1 MHPFRVRLDENSN
14 LLSKIRR
21 TLYRLDLLDMLSS
34 QLQLNAAQS
43 KFQGLKKQI
52 FNSDM
57 LALETSRICVT
68 TAKFWV
74 RHFSL

>member
-1 MHPFRVRLDENSN
+1 
-14 LLSKIRR
+14 
-21 TLYRLDLLDMLSS
+21 MLSS

-74 RHFSL
+74 RHFSLDQLLNTIENQ